1 MSTRLSILV
10 TLQCRC
16 RGGPT
21 GTKSPLGLPELIE
34 MYNAIGKLLRDH
46 AKTGDRVDVFA
57 LEPFAGH
64 RDALEEYLG
73 KYPERV
79 EILKTNPRHLSDPAN
94 VMLTFPGLDKPERTT
109 FIGRAISWYEKCNQ
123 DFQEAP
129 RDSFTESRMCL
140 LLSLLLLEMRYLRG
154 CDLRWVESE
163 GADIEGGDVPCEAAG
178 GGGDGASQSSP
189 EGESQAP
196 LLASFCLLLFCSC
209 SLPRLLMTLVH
220 RRWSS
225 LQRPRRQQSFH
236 PQACPRSRIKR

>member
-1 MSTRLSILV
+1 MCLSILV

-34 MYNAIGKLLRDH
+34 MYNAIKLMRDH
-46 AKTGDRVDVFA
+46 AKTGNRRVDVFA

-79 EILKTNPRHLSDPAN
+79 GILKAKPRHLSDPAN

-109 FIGRAISWYEKCNQ
+109 FIGRAIPWYEKCNK

-163 GADIEGGDVPCEAAG
+163 GADIEGGDDSSEAAG

-225 LQRPRRQQSFH
+225 LRRPRRQQSFH